1 MEEDPCINEVELD
14 VAAAM
19 SRCGIPV
26 ALRVRSIVT
35 SQTLAVDETFQTPG
49 SRVSLA
55 NGTVLA
61 LEPSHNEGIYRALP
75 AKARVLSFTVTLLV
89 PPKIP
94 ITSNTTRLDIVL
106 VTNPYATRTAADTA
120 SFTRVAISGADVSS
134 APLASIPLT
143 QSTKLAFNPMAEPG
157 NQTSL
162 NILTPVINGNPV
174 PVFLADARY
183 PALVFRTDVGD
194 LLPPEV
200 HILISVSYEVSRAVE
215 L

>member
-143 QSTKLAFNPMAEPG
+143 QSTKSAFNPMAEPG